1 MASSLPDLCDDLG
14 DYIHLL
20 LSNLSFLSEA
30 ESDDDDETVSLLSSG
45 PVLMTIPD
53 SVLGLV
59 PSGTKIP
66 LTALWTTYYD
76 IYFFLQ
82 FNFDRV
88 SHSVNSPSQIANSLN
103 GSRPLEPGLYSFN
116 RRSIVMYDTVA
127 KSREIVHE
135 LTGDEASELFFLDS
149 RDCFLLVV

>member
-20 LSNLSFLSEA
+20 LSNLSVLSEVD
-30 ESDDDDETVSLLSSG
+30 SDDDDETVSLLSSG

-59 PSGTKIP
+59 PLGTKIP

-82 FNFDRV
+82 LNFDCV
-88 SHSVNSPSQIANSLN
+88 SHSVNHPSQITNSLN
-103 GSRPLEPGLYSFN
+103 GSRPLQPGLYGFN
-116 RRSIVMYDTVA
+116 RRVITVYDIIA

-135 LTGDEASELFFLDS
+135 LTNDEASELFFLDS
-149 RDCFLLVV
+149 RDCFIIVI